1 MLPILSAGHSDFVTP
16 RPGRLFLVEDNPAD
30 VWLIEECLRRRSI
43 ASEVEQH
50 STAEEA
56 MRALALFRAGEI
68 PDLMLVD
75 LNLPC
80 GHGLQV
86 LEAAARNPALEAV
99 PKAVLSSFLTPEER
113 LRADAL
119 GVRLVLHKPSSL
131 DAFMQEVGR
140 AIQDL
145 LQHA

>member
-1 MLPILSAGHSDFVTP
+1 VTGHPV
-16 RPGRLFLVEDNPAD
+16 RLFLVEDNPAD
-30 VWLIEECLRRRSI
+30 VWLMEECLRRRSI
-43 ASEVEQH
+43 ASKVEQH

-56 MRALALFRAGEI
+56 MRALALFGEDHQI

-86 LEAAARNPALEAV
+86 LEAAARNPALDAV

-131 DAFMQEVGR
+131 DGFMEEVGR
-140 AIQDL
+140 AIEDL